1 MKRDRLLIILSL
13 SIGTALF
20 ACMLS
25 STYAVLID
33 PLPFPQANR
42 IVCVNTVQ
50 DASRLSSS
58 LPDYDDLS
66 RIGGPLEHSVYVA
79 SVFGTEVEIDGH
91 PEGVNS
97 VRFEGDILSVFG
109 RAPVLGDP
117 SDLSNSR
124 LRDTP
129 AAILSYPA
137 WVRFFGKDP
146 QALGKIIR
154 IGASVYEVR
163 AVLPPEY
170 QMAMPADIWL
180 ATSRP
185 KIVNRGNRD
194 GKIYAR
200 LAPGNSV
207 AAANAWLAP
216 VAASLQKQA
225 PKTNEGVTFESR
237 LLRDSLMGDSKL
249 LLYLLMS
256 GAAIV
261 LCVAYFNV
269 YQLLAAEAALASS
282 RWGIRIALGASRKRL
297 FRDMLQEPLRLS
309 LAGCTLGLLLSIGGM
324 QMLRDLS
331 PAEIPRIGDTRLIW
345 QVALALFVLST
356 AAAGL
361 FTVLMFFRTVAFEVD
376 ILGALRGGGQHGTSI
391 RHALSVKRQVVLVAQ
406 ITLSTALLIS
416 TGMVALALRQAVSSR
431 LGFYPEGVLV
441 TDLDLKEPANTA
453 AGSQYV
459 RDLMQRLSLLS
470 GVETAAATSS
480 VPFEG
485 NSYTATFNAND
496 TGGGRELQF
505 AAVSP
510 EFFHT
515 MGITVLRGRTFSGLD
530 SKDSPRVAILN
541 QAAAQTLFGV
551 GQSLNREMKG
561 DVGTGTST
569 MQVIGLVENIRQD
582 PTTIVAPPI
591 VYLPLAQVD
600 ASSISL
606 LVRADS
612 HIGAEIKS
620 QIWTVNPNQTVPM
633 PTRLADLI
641 DSSLRRIRYMAF
653 LMTLFAAT
661 TMLLSAMGIYA
672 AVAHW
677 LSTSQREI
685 ALCIALGA
693 PYSEIRSHILKRV
706 IAITGLALA
715 IGLIVAV
722 AASNT
727 MKAFFYGVQPQPG
740 LAFVFATLL
749 LGGTALLSSYI
760 PALRSKFIDPA
771 ELLRGE

>member
-1 MKRDRLLIILSL
+1 MGTRRE
-13 SIGTALF
+13 SI
-20 ACMLS
+20 AC
-25 STYAVLID
+25 VLKGISCRYSEE
-33 PLPFPQANR
+33 PPF
-42 IVCVNTVQ
+42 
-50 DASRLSSS
+50 S
-58 LPDYDDLS
+58 
-66 RIGGPLEHSVYVA
+66 
-79 SVFGTEVEIDGH
+79 EIRVTG
-91 PEGVNS
+91 
-97 VRFEGDILSVFG
+97 
-109 RAPVLGDP
+109 
-117 SDLSNSR
+117 
-124 LRDTP
+124 
-129 AAILSYPA
+129 AILHA
-137 WVRFFGKDP
+137 KILRRRFSVTLHGFGLFGKDP

-331 PAEIPRIGDTRLIW
+331 SAQIPRIGDTRLIW

-416 TGMVALALRQAVSSR
+416 TGMVALALREAVSSR

-459 RDLMQRLSLLS
+459 RDLMQRLSLSS

-561 DVGTGTST
+561 DVGMGHVDYAGHRLSGEYPARPHYDCCSSNCVWAVAGQSGRQFHFAPCSRRFSHWSRN
-569 MQVIGLVENIRQD
+569 QVSDLDCESKSD
-582 PTTIVAPPI
+582 C
-591 VYLPLAQVD
+591 
-600 ASSISL
+600 
-606 LVRADS
+606 AD
-612 HIGAEIKS
+612 
-620 QIWTVNPNQTVPM
+620 V
-633 PTRLADLI
+633 TRLADLI
-641 DSSLRRIRYMAF
+641 DAKPSSYPLHGVPHDAF
-653 LMTLFAAT
+653 C
-661 TMLLSAMGIYA
+661 GYDYA
-672 AVAHW
+672 AFRNGN
-677 LSTSQREI
+677 L
-685 ALCIALGA
+685 
-693 PYSEIRSHILKRV
+693 
-706 IAITGLALA
+706 
-715 IGLIVAV
+715 
-722 AASNT
+722 
-727 MKAFFYGVQPQPG
+727 
-740 LAFVFATLL
+740 
-749 LGGTALLSSYI
+749 
-760 PALRSKFIDPA
+760 
-771 ELLRGE
+771 